1 MLELF
6 VLNQSTAQPILNGYY
21 SDFLPAALT
30 LAHRA
35 LAAAEIFARPA
46 ALIVDFFL
54 TTGLAA
60 DLATC
65 VFTFAQRAF

>member
-6 VLNQSTAQPILNGYY
+6 VLNQSDTKIALNGNY
-21 SDFLPAALT
+21 SEVLPAALT
-30 LAHRA
+30 LAQRA

-54 TTGLAA
+54 STGLAA
-60 DLATC
+60 GFL
-65 VFTFAQRAF
+65 TFAQRAF